1 MTFEEIE
8 KQVNGWNMNLSIFE
22 IYDEVKDMG
31 KFGYGGSQTE
41 DLSRLLTHAYYFF
54 NEHKYPKVIIE
65 GVNRSA
71 GSPIAELA
79 EFLGAKIMSQE
90 EAEELEKELK
100 KEFDVKLWRV

>member
-1 MTFEEIE
+1 MTQKEIE

-79 EFLGAKIMSQE
+79 EFLGVKIMSQE

-100 KEFDVKLWRV
+100 KELDTELWGV

>member
-1 MTFEEIE
+1 MTDKEIAE
-8 KQVNGWNMNLSIFE
+8 TVEGWNWNLSIFE

-31 KFGYGGSQTE
+31 KFGYNGSQTE
-41 DLSRLLTHAYYFF
+41 DLSRLLTYAYYFF

-79 EFLGAKIMSQE
+79 EFLGVKIMSQE

-100 KEFDVKLWRV
+100 KELDTELWGV